1 MTKHLLAAAAA
12 GLIASTAFAQGT
24 GGVIL
29 TNPEFTGGFAN
40 KGQCTAALAKVRNAQ
55 RKDPATRGA
64 GQDLKG
70 AEFNKLSLTTT
81 RCELIDGRYQVVYYA
96 NGFPS

>member
-1 MTKHLLAAAAA
+1 MTKNLLATIAA
-12 GLIASTAFAQGT
+12 GLIASGALSQGA

-29 TNPEFTGGFAN
+29 TNPEFADGFEN
-40 KGQCTAALAKVRNAQ
+40 NGQCTSALAKVRNAQ

-64 GQDLKG
+64 GQELKG
-70 AEFNKLSLTTT
+70 AEFNKLSMTTT
-81 RCELIDGRYQVVYYA
+81 RCELINGRYQVVYYA

>member
-1 MTKHLLAAAAA
+1 MTKYLIATAAA
-12 GLIASTAFAQGT
+12 GLIASGAIAQGV

-29 TNPEFTGGFAN
+29 TNPEFAGGFEN
-40 KGQCTAALAKVRNAQ
+40 KGQCTSALAKVRNAQ
-55 RKDPATRGA
+55 RKDPETRGA

-81 RCELIDGRYQVVYYA
+81 RCELINGRYQVVYYA
-96 NGFPS
+96 DGFPS

>member
-1 MTKHLLAAAAA
+1 MTKYLLTTAAAC
-12 GLIASTAFAQGT
+12 LIASGAFAQGT

-29 TNPEFTGGFAN
+29 ANPEFAGGFEN
-40 KGQCTAALAKVRNAQ
+40 NGQCTSALAKVRNAQ

-81 RCELIDGRYQVVYYA
+81 RCELINGRYQVVYYA

>member
-1 MTKHLLAAAAA
+1 MTKYLLGAAAA
-12 GLIASTAFAQGT
+12 GLLASGAIAQGA

-29 TNPEFTGGFAN
+29 TNPEFAGGFDN
-40 KGQCTAALAKVRNAQ
+40 NGQCTSALAKVRNAQ

-81 RCELIDGRYQVVYYA
+81 RCEKIAGRYQVVYYA
-96 NGFPS
+96 NGFPA

>member
-1 MTKHLLAAAAA
+1 MTKYLLATAAA
-12 GLIASTAFAQGT
+12 GLISTGALAQGT

-29 TNPEFTGGFAN
+29 TNPEFTGGFDN
-40 KGQCTAALAKVRNAQ
+40 NGQCTAALAKVRNAQ
-55 RKDPATRGA
+55 RKDPTTRGA

-70 AEFNKLSLTTT
+70 AKFNKLSLTTT

-96 NGFPS
+96 NGFPT